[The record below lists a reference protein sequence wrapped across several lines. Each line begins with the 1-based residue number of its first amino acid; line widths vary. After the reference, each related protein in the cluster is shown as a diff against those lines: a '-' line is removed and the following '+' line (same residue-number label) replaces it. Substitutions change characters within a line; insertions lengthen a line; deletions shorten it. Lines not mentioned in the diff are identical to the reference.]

1 MSTESDLITVFES
14 GNQGVIALVKSILD
28 STEIPFLAKGENI
41 QNLFGLGVIGTG
53 FNLISGPVQ
62 IQVSRE
68 DESTAR
74 ELLAEIDE

>member
-1 MSTESDLITVFES
+1 MSIESDLITVFES

>member
-14 GNQGVIALVKSILD
+14 GNKGVVAFVKSILD
-28 STEIPFLAKGENI
+28 SAEIPYLAKGENI

-53 FNLISGPVQ
+53 FNPISGPVQ

-68 DESTAR
+68 DESVAR

>member
-14 GNQGVIALVKSILD
+14 GNQGVIAFVKSILD
-28 STEIPFLAKGENI
+28 SAEIPYLAKGENI

-53 FNLISGPVQ
+53 FNPISGPVQ
-62 IQVSRE
+62 IQVRRE
-68 DESTAR
+68 DESVAR